1 MPSRPSIEAID
12 FAGHR
17 CLRLSNRFGTA
28 VIAFHGA
35 HLLSWIPT
43 GRSEVFWLS
52 PQALPEPAAIRGGVP
67 VCWPWFGKQG
77 LPNGTLPHG
86 LVRNRRWDITTI
98 PNADTT
104 SVTGSDSSESV
115 AVSCVPTRLPDVDG
129 VSDPMQRY
137 APYLDVSLRI
147 ELGDTLT
154 QTLLTHN
161 RGPQPYMLTQALHSY
176 FAVQD
181 ATQVHIEGLYG
192 LASVDKLNT
201 HQDAAQPGR
210 RELEPPCDR
219 VYLQRNTTQHHQYTL
234 VDELAQRQIHINTEG
249 SQSVVVW
256 NPGPAGTANLTD
268 VPDGAWRNFFC
279 VEAANA
285 GTDHI
290 LLPPGGHHQLT
301 QRLAVSNANP

>member
-1 MPSRPSIEAID
+1 MSSHPNSETVD

-17 CLRLSNRFGTA
+17 CMRLTNRFGTA

-35 HLLSWIPT
+35 HLLSWIPA
-43 GRSEVFWLS
+43 GLGEVFWLS
-52 PQALPEPAAIRGGVP
+52 PQALAEPATIRGGVP

-77 LPNGTLPHG
+77 MPDGALAHG

-104 SVTGSDSSESV
+104 SVTGSNRSESV
-115 AVSCVPTRLPDVDG
+115 AVLCVPTRLRDVDG
-129 VSDPMQRY
+129 VSDPIQRH

-147 ELGDTLT
+147 ELGDSLT
-154 QTLLTHN
+154 HTLLTHN
-161 RGPQPYMLTQALHSY
+161 RGPRPFVMTQALHSY

-181 ATQVHIEGLYG
+181 ATQVHIEGLDG
-192 LASVDKLNT
+192 LAYVDKLSTN
-201 HQDAAQPGR
+201 QEAVQPGPCVL
-210 RELEPPCDR
+210 ELPCDR

-234 VDELAQRQIHINTEG
+234 VDTLAQRRIHISTEG

-256 NPGPAGTANLTD
+256 NPGPSGAVQLMD
-268 VPDGAWRNFFC
+268 VPDGAWRGFFC

-285 GTDHI
+285 GVDHI
-290 LLPPGGHHQLT
+290 LLPPGGHHRLT
-301 QRLAVSNANP
+301 QRVGVALR